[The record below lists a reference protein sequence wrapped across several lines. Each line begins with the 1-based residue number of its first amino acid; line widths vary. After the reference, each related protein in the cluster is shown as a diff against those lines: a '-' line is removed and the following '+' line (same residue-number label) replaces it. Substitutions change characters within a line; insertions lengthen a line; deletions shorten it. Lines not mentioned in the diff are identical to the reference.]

1 MQQENS
7 SHRISREL
15 RWLREQDDCLTLEYI
30 ASCSG
35 VPQSTVHRAIQGNVR
50 LQRRTVSKLVEFIDK
65 ETKGEISTHYLLN
78 ANGLSAEVSRKGKN
92 CEHMDQDYSGL
103 NLFSSDHSKSV
114 FTRCNFSRAN
124 LTRAIFRGANFVNC
138 TFDDAQ
144 MLGADLSRATFE
156 GCTFFRAD
164 GSMSKWI
171 DAYITESNFRDFI
184 HTGINFTRLK
194 TGTHVRWLSDSY
206 KGGFIGKDADFSG
219 FCWFPHTH
227 AFASELFLQNA
238 ANRPEWKML
247 AGGVDINAR
256 GAEMCWLGF
265 IWYTN
270 TRFSHSEREEIWSV
284 LLQNPAW
291 GFNWHLKLERDI
303 KYPFLIDLYGENY
316 PDWPALLT
324 LYAQLENHEFQLEGV
339 QYKFTRLAHA
349 VPVDT
354 CSPEKEKQLFLKP
367 RTLKCR
373 LEEILFEQFQAG
385 IIN

>member
-1 MQQENS
+1 
-7 SHRISREL
+7 
-15 RWLREQDDCLTLEYI
+15 
-30 ASCSG
+30 
-35 VPQSTVHRAIQGNVR
+35 
-50 LQRRTVSKLVEFIDK
+50 
-65 ETKGEISTHYLLN
+65 
-78 ANGLSAEVSRKGKN
+78 
-92 CEHMDQDYSGL
+92 MDG
-103 NLFSSDHSKSV
+103 
-114 FTRCNFSRAN
+114 
-124 LTRAIFRGANFVNC
+124 
-138 TFDDAQ
+138 TFDQAQ
-144 MLGADLSRATFE
+144 MLGADFSRTTVE

-164 GSMSKWI
+164 GRVSNWT
-171 DAYITESNFRDFI
+171 DAYLTESNFRDFI

-270 TRFSHSEREEIWSV
+270 TRFSYSEREEIWSV

-303 KYPFLIDLYGENY
+303 KYPFLVDIYGEHY

-324 LYAQLENHEFQLEGV
+324 LYAQLENYQFQLEGV
-339 QYKFTRLAHA
+339 EYKFTRLAHA

-354 CSPEKEKQLFLKP
+354 CPPEEEKQLFLKP

-385 IIN
+385 IID

>member
-1 MQQENS
+1 MQKES
-7 SHRISREL
+7 VSWRISREL
-15 RWLREQDDCLTLEYI
+15 GWLFDQNDWLTLEYVT
-30 ASCSG
+30 SCSG
-35 VPQSTVHRAIQGNVR
+35 LPRSTVHRAKEGNVR
-50 LQRRTVSKLVEFIDK
+50 LQRRTALKLAEFIEA
-65 ETKGEISTHYLLN
+65 ETKGEISIDYLLN
-78 ANGLSAEVSRKGKN
+78 ANGLSTEVSRKRKN
-92 CEHMDQDYSGL
+92 CKHTDQDYSGL
-103 NLFSSDHSKSV
+103 DLSSSDHSKSV

-124 LTRAIFRGANFVNC
+124 LTRAVFREAKFFDC
-138 TFDDAQ
+138 TFDNAQ
-144 MLGADLSRATFE
+144 MLGADFSRTTID

-164 GSMSKWI
+164 GSVSNWT
-171 DAYITESNFRDFI
+171 DAYLTESNFRNFI

-206 KGGFIGKDADFSG
+206 KGGFIGTDADFSG

-238 ANRPEWKML
+238 ANRPEWKMM

-256 GAEMCWLGF
+256 GGGMCWLGF

-270 TRFSHSEREEIWSV
+270 KYFSYSEREEIWGV

-291 GFNWHLKLERDI
+291 GFSWHLKLERDI
-303 KYPFLIDLYGENY
+303 KYPFFVNLYGENY
-316 PDWPALLT
+316 RDWPVLLT

-339 QYKFTRLAHA
+339 EYKFTRLAHA

-354 CSPEKEKQLFLKP
+354 CLPEEEKQLFLKP

-385 IIN
+385 VIN

>member
-1 MQQENS
+1 MQKESVSQ
-7 SHRISREL
+7 RISHEL
-15 RWLREQDDCLTLEYI
+15 RWLFEQNDWLTLEYVT
-30 ASCSG
+30 SCSEL
-35 VPQSTVHRAIQGNVR
+35 PRSTVHRAKEGNVR
-50 LQRRTVSKLVEFIDK
+50 LQRRTALKLAEFIEA
-65 ETKGEISTHYLLN
+65 ETKGKISIDYLLN

-92 CEHMDQDYSGL
+92 CEHTDQNYSGL
-103 NLFSSDHSKSV
+103 DLSFADYSKSV

-124 LTRAIFRGANFVNC
+124 LTRAIFREAKFLDC
-138 TFDDAQ
+138 TFDHAQ
-144 MLGADLSRATFE
+144 MLGADFSRTAVE

-164 GSMSKWI
+164 GSVSNWT
-171 DAYITESNFRDFI
+171 DAYLTESNFRDFI

-206 KGGFIGKDADFSG
+206 KGGFIGLDADFSG

-238 ANRPEWKML
+238 KQRPEWKVM

-256 GAEMCWLGF
+256 GGGMCWLGF

-270 TRFSHSEREEIWSV
+270 TYFSHSEREEIWGV

-303 KYPFLIDLYGENY
+303 KYPFFVNLYGENY
-316 PDWPALLT
+316 RDWPALLT
-324 LYAQLENHEFQLEGV
+324 LYAQLEDYQFQLEGV
-339 QYKFTRLAHA
+339 EYKFTRLAHA

-354 CSPEKEKQLFLKP
+354 CPPEEEKQLFLKP

-385 IIN
+385 IIS

>member
-1 MQQENS
+1 MQKESLSQ
-7 SHRISREL
+7 RISREL

-50 LQRRTVSKLVEFIDK
+50 LQRCTASKLVEFIK
-65 ETKGEISTHYLLN
+65 EETKDKISIDYLLN

-92 CEHMDQDYSGL
+92 CEHTDQDYSGL
-103 NLFSSDHSKSV
+103 NLSFSDHSQSV
-114 FTRCNFSRAN
+114 FTRCNLSRAN
-124 LTRAIFRGANFVNC
+124 LTNAIFREANFFDC

-144 MLGADLSRATFE
+144 MMGADLSRTTVE
-156 GCTFFRAD
+156 DCTFFRAD
-164 GSMSKWI
+164 GRVSDWT
-171 DAYITESNFRDFI
+171 DAYLTESNFRDFI

-238 ANRPEWKML
+238 KQRPEWKVL

-256 GAEMCWLGF
+256 GGGMCWLGL

-270 TRFSHSEREEIWSV
+270 TYFSYSEQEEIWSV

-303 KYPFLIDLYGENY
+303 KYPFLVDLYGENY
-316 PDWPALLT
+316 PNWPDLFT
-324 LYAQLENHEFQLEGV
+324 LYAQLENYKFQLNGM

-349 VPVDT
+349 VPVDI
-354 CSPEKEKQLFLKP
+354 CSPEEEKQLFLKP

-373 LEEILFEQFQAG
+373 LEEILFEQFQAEK
-385 IIN
+385 IN

>member
-15 RWLREQDDCLTLEYI
+15 RWLFDQNDCLTLEYV

-35 VPQSTVHRAIQGNVR
+35 IPRSTVHRAKEGDVR
-50 LQRRTVSKLVEFIDK
+50 LQRRTALKLAEFIDY
-65 ETKGEISTHYLLN
+65 ESKGKISIDYLLN
-78 ANGLSAEVSRKGKN
+78 ANGLSTTVLRKGKN
-92 CEHMDQDYSGL
+92 CKHTDQDYSGL
-103 NLFSSDHSKSV
+103 DFSFSDYSQSV

-124 LTRAIFRGANFVNC
+124 LTMAIFREAKFLDC
-138 TFDDAQ
+138 TFDGAQ
-144 MLGADLSRATFE
+144 MLGADFSRTTIE

-164 GSMSKWI
+164 GSVSNWT
-171 DAYITESNFRDFI
+171 DAYLTESNFRDFI

-194 TGTHVRWLSDSY
+194 TGKHVRWLSDSY
-206 KGGFIGKDADFSG
+206 KGGFIGLDADFSG

-238 ANRPEWKML
+238 KQRPEWKVM

-256 GAEMCWLGF
+256 GGGMCWLGF

-270 TRFSHSEREEIWSV
+270 TYFSHSEREEIWGV

-303 KYPFLIDLYGENY
+303 KYPFLVDIYGENY
-316 PDWPALLT
+316 RDWPDLYT
-324 LYAQLENHEFQLEGV
+324 LYSQLENHEFQLEGV

-349 VPVDT
+349 IPVDI
-354 CSPEKEKQLFLKP
+354 CPPGEEKQLFLKP